1 MRKMKKTILSIV
13 ASAAIAITFNAC
25 NEQVPQGTVG
35 KILGKTGFQPEVY
48 PPSKVWVDNGPFVL
62 NPEKLILVETT
73 TQKFVEPI
81 KVLLQDKLELKAAV
95 IFRGR
100 ITSNKKRLNSV
111 FNDIKLNDN
120 IITTEE
126 VYNVYGK
133 MIILNTAREIISK
146 YNVDE
151 VNVNYARITAEIY
164 KTLEPKLVDLPID
177 ISDITIGQIEY
188 PEIVTKAIEKAKKR
202 RMMIEE
208 EKANVQIA
216 LTRKK
221 GQEELAKANYKI
233 KMLEA
238 KRIRDYNAM
247 TAKGITKDLIELR
260 KLELKE
266 KELDKWDGKLPTTLM
281 GGEVPVIINSKK

>member
-1 MRKMKKTILSIV
+1 MKKIILSVV
-13 ASAAIAITFNAC
+13 ASAAVMISLSGC
-25 NEQVPQGTVG
+25 NEQVQQGTVG
-35 KILGKTGFQPEVY
+35 KILGKTGFQTEVY
-48 PPSKVWVDNGPFVL
+48 PPSKVWVDNGPLTL

-81 KVLLQDKLELKAAV
+81 KILLKDKLELKAAV

-100 ITSNKKRLNSV
+100 ITSNKKILNSV
-111 FNDIKLNDN
+111 FNDMKLDDDR
-120 IITTEE
+120 ITTEE

-151 VNVNYARITAEIY
+151 VNVNYARITTEIY
-164 KTLEPKLVDLPID
+164 NTLEPKLTNLPIE
-177 ISDITIGQIEY
+177 ISDITIGQLEY
-188 PEIVTKAIEKAKKR
+188 PEIVTKAIEKAKER

-216 LTRKK
+216 LTKKK
-221 GQEELAKANYKI
+221 GQEELAKADYKI

-247 TAKGITKDLIELR
+247 TAKGITKDLLELR
-260 KLELKE
+260 RLELKE
-266 KELDKWDGKLPTTLM
+266 KELDKWNGELPSTLM
-281 GGEVPVIINSKK
+281 GGNVPVIVNSNK